1 MPVLASDEQ
10 IENAL
15 RFRKV
20 WSTYQENK
28 ELVQVGAYQRG
39 SDHHMD
45 TALRTITEITGF
57 LTQKMSEASSAE
69 QSVTALRE
77 LIHEF

>member
-28 ELVQVGAYQRG
+28 NSSSRRI
-39 SDHHMD
+39 SK
-45 TALRTITEITGF
+45 GF
-57 LTQKMSEASSAE
+57 GPPYGYCSQNDNADNRFPNSKMSEASSAE
-69 QSVTALRE
+69 QSMTALRE

>member
-1 MPVLASDEQ
+1 MEGVLIILQ
-10 IENAL
+10 KIFGLVN
-15 RFRKV
+15 
-20 WSTYQENK
+20 YQENK

-45 TALRTITEITGF
+45 TALRTITQITDF

-69 QSVTALRE
+69 QSMTALRE